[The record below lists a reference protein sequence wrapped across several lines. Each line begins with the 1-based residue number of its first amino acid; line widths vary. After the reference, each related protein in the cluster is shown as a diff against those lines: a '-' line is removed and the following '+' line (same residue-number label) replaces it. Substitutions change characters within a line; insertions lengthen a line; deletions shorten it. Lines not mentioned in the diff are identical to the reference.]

1 MFLGVIIPCL
11 GTNFWQTGMAPLTSP
26 VLLMKTRFL
35 LRKSWGLSVKSS
47 YHPIFKFLLPA
58 YRLIYWRDYL
68 KSQFLGGLF
77 RPLHGSQYLY
87 IYIYIHA
94 HIYIYTSLHIYLP
107 CKNKRLIRTYTISIY
122 LYHIYMMC
130 SFNHGKTMKSWIKNL
145 LYLSNRVPPFLWSL
159 SCLALIR
166 QRTGFWQPSYLLLC
180 DHRCQRARVR
190 AAGGVRCNAWASSFW
205 RVEPEEVQYGFYTIV
220 MHTFM
225 NNMIYI

>member
-77 RPLHGSQYLY
+77 RPLHGSQSYMR
-87 IYIYIHA
+87 
-94 HIYIYTSLHIYLP
+94 IYIYTHHY
-107 CKNKRLIRTYTISIY
+107 ISIY
-122 LYHIYMMC
+122 PAKIRGWFVHIPYLSIYIIYIYMMC

-225 NNMIYI
+225 NNLIYI